1 MDSLERYK
9 NTKYWSGKLTQLF
22 DFLCNAKKKHVRVN
36 VFKRFSGCNQICTEN
51 QLLNGGSL
59 MNNKK
64 IIFDIVMYI
73 IFGVMGLY
81 LVSKTD
87 FGTGVLVF
95 IAILYL
101 AVLAYKVKQVYSNS
115 DS

>member
-1 MDSLERYK
+1 M
-9 NTKYWSGKLTQLF
+9 
-22 DFLCNAKKKHVRVN
+22 
-36 VFKRFSGCNQICTEN
+36 
-51 QLLNGGSL
+51 LNGVNL

-73 IFGVMGLY
+73 IFGVIGLY

-101 AVLAYKVKQVYSNS
+101 AAIAYKVKQVFSNS

>member
-1 MDSLERYK
+1 
-9 NTKYWSGKLTQLF
+9 
-22 DFLCNAKKKHVRVN
+22 
-36 VFKRFSGCNQICTEN
+36 
-51 QLLNGGSL
+51 

-64 IIFDIVMYI
+64 SVFDIVMYI
-73 IFGVMGLY
+73 IFGVISLY

-101 AVLAYKVKQVYSNS
+101 AAIFYKVKQVFSHA

>member
-1 MDSLERYK
+1 MCLKILNNYPEGYSFILRICK
-9 NTKYWSGKLTQLF
+9 NL
-22 DFLCNAKKKHVRVN
+22 
-36 VFKRFSGCNQICTEN
+36 RFSGCNQICTEN
-51 QLLNGGSL
+51 QLLNGVNL

-73 IFGVMGLY
+73 IFGVIGLY

-87 FGTGVLVF
+87 FGTGVFVF

-101 AVLAYKVKQVYSNS
+101 AAIAYKVKQVFSNS

>member
-1 MDSLERYK
+1 
-9 NTKYWSGKLTQLF
+9 
-22 DFLCNAKKKHVRVN
+22 
-36 VFKRFSGCNQICTEN
+36 
-51 QLLNGGSL
+51 

-64 IIFDIVMYI
+64 IIFDIVTYI

-87 FGTGVLVF
+87 LGTGVLVF

-101 AVLAYKVKQVYSNS
+101 GAIAYKVKQLLSNS